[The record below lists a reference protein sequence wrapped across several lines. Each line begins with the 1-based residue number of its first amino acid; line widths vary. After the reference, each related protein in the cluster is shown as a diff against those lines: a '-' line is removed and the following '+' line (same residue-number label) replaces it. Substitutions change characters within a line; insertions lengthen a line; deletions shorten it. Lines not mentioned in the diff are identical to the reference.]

1 MKQYGLNELRQMF
14 LDFFKSKNHLVVK
27 SYSLVPENDNS
38 LLLINAG
45 MAPLKPYFTGKE
57 IPPST
62 RMASCQKCIRTGDI
76 ENIGITDRHG
86 TFFEMLG
93 NFSFGDYF
101 KTEAIH
107 WCWEFLTEVV
117 GFDKDRLYPSVY
129 EEDDEAFAIW
139 RDEIG
144 ISEDRIFKFNKE
156 DNFWEHGAGPCGPCS
171 EVYYD
176 RGEKYSCGKPDC
188 TVGCDCDRYIEVWN
202 NVFTQFEGDGQ
213 GNYVTLDQKN
223 IDTGM
228 GLERLATAVQDV
240 ESIFDVDTIRAIR
253 EHVSKISGKEYKK
266 KHEWDVSIRIITDH
280 IRSATFMIS
289 DGIIPSNEGRGY
301 VLRRLIRRACRH
313 AKLLGI
319 NEEFLIPLAGSV
331 IKSSKVGYPELDDK
345 KSMIFNV
352 LKEEESKFN
361 KTIDTGL
368 QKLNELCEKIEKNNK
383 DTVRGK
389 DAFMLYDTYG
399 FPLELTI
406 EIVEEKG
413 YKVDIDGFNEAMEVQ
428 RETARQARKET
439 NYMGAD
445 ATVYEKLDTSLK
457 STFVGYEL
465 LENDSKITA
474 LTSETDVVYELNE
487 GEVGTIVVE
496 DTPFYAT
503 MGGQKG
509 DMGTITTEKGEFE
522 VTEAIKLPGE
532 KTGHV
537 GKVVSGTVKVG
548 DYAKLKVDAIN
559 RNSTAKNHSAT
570 HLLQKALKL
579 ILGDHVEQAGSY
591 VDGSR
596 LRFDFN
602 HYQAMTPEEIS
613 KVENIVNEQIVRGLN
628 VITTEMSMEEAK
640 DTGATALFGEKYGDT
655 VRVVAMGDFSIE
667 LCGGTHVN
675 NTNIISS
682 FKIVSET
689 GIASGVRRIEALT
702 STGLMDYY
710 KELENILNKAAKEAK
725 TTTND
730 LVAKITSMNEEIKQV
745 ESENEKLK
753 AKMASDSVGDALSD
767 VIEVSGIKLLAKKLE
782 NIDMNELRNLSDS
795 LKEQIGEG
803 VIVLVS
809 SMDDKANMVV
819 TATDSAIESGAH
831 SGNMIKELA
840 SLIGGGG
847 GGRPNMAQAGGK
859 NPAGADKVIEEAKT
873 VLESQLK

>member
-1 MKQYGLNELRQMF
+1 MIQIDCIHQ
-14 LDFFKSKNHLVVK
+14 
-27 SYSLVPENDNS
+27 
-38 LLLINAG
+38 
-45 MAPLKPYFTGKE
+45 FTK
-57 IPPST
+57 
-62 RMASCQKCIRTGDI
+62 RT
-76 ENIGITDRHG
+76 T
-86 TFFEMLG
+86 
-93 NFSFGDYF
+93 
-101 KTEAIH
+101 K
-107 WCWEFLTEVV
+107 
-117 GFDKDRLYPSVY
+117 
-129 EEDDEAFAIW
+129 DEAFAIW

-202 NVFTQFEGDGQ
+202 NVFTQFEGDGK
-213 GNYVTLDQKN
+213 GNYTTLDQKN

-253 EHVSKISGKEYKK
+253 EHVSKISGKDYKE

-319 NEEFLIPLAGSV
+319 NEEFLIPLAETV
-331 IKSSKVGYPELDDK
+331 IKSSKVGYPELEDK

-368 QKLNELCEKIEKNNK
+368 QKLNELCEKIERNNK

-413 YKVDIDGFNEAMEVQ
+413 YKVDIDGFNKAMEVQ

-465 LENDSKITA
+465 LDNESKITA

-509 DMGTITTEKGEFE
+509 DMGTISTENGEFE
-522 VTEAIKLPGE
+522 VTEAIKLPGD

-537 GKVVSGTVKVG
+537 GKMVSGKIKVG
-548 DYAKLKVDAIN
+548 DYAKLKVDDIN

-591 VDGSR
+591 VDGNR

-628 VITTEMSMEEAK
+628 VITSEMSMQEAK
-640 DTGATALFGEKYGDT
+640 ETGATALFGEKYGET

-667 LCGGTHVN
+667 LCGGTHVS

-682 FKIVSET
+682 FKIISET

-710 KELENILNKAAKEAK
+710 KDLENTLNEAAKEAK

-730 LVAKITSMNEEIKQV
+730 LVAKIASMNEEIKAV

-753 AKMASDSVGDALSD
+753 AKMASDSLGDALSD
-767 VIEVSGIKLLAKKLE
+767 VVEVSGVKLLAKKLE

-803 VIVLVS
+803 VVVLVS
-809 SMDDKANMVV
+809 SMADKANMVV
-819 TATDSAIESGAH
+819 TATDGAIDKGAH
-831 SGNMIKELA
+831 AGNMIKELA

-859 NPAGADKVIEEAKT
+859 NPAGADDVVDKASE
-873 VLESQLK
+873 VLAEQIK